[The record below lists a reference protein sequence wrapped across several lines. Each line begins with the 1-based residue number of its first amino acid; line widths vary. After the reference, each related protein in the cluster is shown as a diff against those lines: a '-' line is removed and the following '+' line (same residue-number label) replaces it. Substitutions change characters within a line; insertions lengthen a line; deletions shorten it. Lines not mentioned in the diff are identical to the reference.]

1 MIVAAFAGCSSPT
14 TVTPPPTVV
23 TGLSL
28 TCPAATSAV
37 APIGSAAQAV
47 TFTATVTGG
56 TPPVNVI
63 CTPASGSA
71 FPIGSTPVNCSA
83 ADAIGRTATC
93 SSSVTVAGHVFGA
106 QKIIAFG
113 DSITAG
119 QNGLNGDNTG
129 IPPGCSPAGAVSSA
143 IAPSFVP
150 QFIDVSHS
158 YPAQLQAKL
167 QTAFPAPA
175 PVVANLGVS
184 GELATAGASRLPATL
199 KACALDTLL
208 LLEGINDLDANVPQ
222 GTIVAALQSDV
233 DNAKAAGVKNVFIGT
248 LLPQRDCV
256 NDGTV
261 IECAV
266 LHANTAAINS
276 TNVEIK
282 LMASGHGAIAVD
294 LNAAFKA
301 ADPTLV
307 SLISNDGLHPT
318 TAGFTLIA
326 QTFFNAMLANIP
338 VVSVRQPLAVSRQP

>member
-1 MIVAAFAGCSSPT
+1 MIVAALAGCSSPT
-14 TVTPPPTVV
+14 TVTPPPTAVN
-23 TGLSL
+23 GPSL
-28 TCPAATSAV
+28 ICPAATSAV
-37 APIGSAAQAV
+37 APIGAASQPV
-47 TFTATVTGG
+47 TFTPTVTGG
-56 TPPVNVI
+56 SPPVNVI

-71 FPIGSTPVNCSA
+71 FPIGSTPVTCSA
-83 ADAIGRTATC
+83 SDAIGRTATC

-129 IPPGCSPAGAVSSA
+129 VPPGCTPAGSVSSA

-184 GELATAGASRLPATL
+184 GEVATAGAATRLPATL

-266 LHANTAAINS
+266 LHANTAAIDS

-294 LNAAFKA
+294 LNNAFKA

-318 TAGFTLIA
+318 TAGYTLIA

-338 VVSVRQPLAVSRQP
+338 VVSVRQPSSLRR